1 MLLERLMN
9 HGANNKKK
17 NGLPITFTL
26 STEEISSLLYPTAK
40 TINNYNHQLR
50 EPSVTVKLFAIFSTQ
65 LLIANRLQMG
75 RLTSTS
81 WVVRAR
87 FTFQTLQATS
97 DLRLLKMKLNHS
109 SNEYLKLI
117 KNLIKKFLYLIKTKF
132 RDIFLLHQI

>member
-26 STEEISSLLYPTAK
+26 SAEEISSLLYPTVK
-40 TINNYNHQLR
+40 TINNSHHQLL
-50 EPSVTVKLFAIFSTQ
+50 EHSVTVKLFAIFSTQ

-97 DLRLLKMKLNHS
+97 DLRLLKMKLIHS

>member
-26 STEEISSLLYPTAK
+26 SAEEISSLLYPTAK
-40 TINNYNHQLR
+40 TINNSHHQLR

-97 DLRLLKMKLNHS
+97 DLMLLKMKLNHS